1 MRDWMKQGFRL
12 KDPSDSTLRIYQRT
26 SSSDTLR
33 HRSAAFARDP
43 TTIDSLYS
51 ARIHSGNHIGS
62 YRPMESCCTSQQVC
76 GKYVQ
81 VPIQTRPIQHD
92 SANTISLTPPI
103 LHHGNLDAAALQPPH
118 SRNDSFDLRPVI
130 RFHHSLQTSTKWYSG
145 GRSGVVVYH
154 CHCHEPHFTQ
164 GRGSVLLS
172 PPQNNLHTPFLG
184 QRGSALMPSPQHST
198 HHSEPPDDNTY

>member
-1 MRDWMKQGFRL
+1 MGDWMKQEFRL
-12 KDPSDSTLRIYQRT
+12 QDPSDSTFRIYQRT

-51 ARIHSGNHIGS
+51 ARIHSENRIGS
-62 YRPMESCCTSQQVC
+62 YRPMESCCASQQVC

-92 SANTISLTPPI
+92 SAGTINLTPPI
-103 LHHGNLDAAALQPPH
+103 SHHGNLDAATLQPPH

-145 GRSGVVVYH
+145 GGSGMVVYH
-154 CHCHEPHFTQ
+154 CYCHEPHFTQ

-172 PPQNNLHTPFLG
+172 PPQTNLHTPFWG
-184 QRGSALMPSPQHST
+184 RGVLH
-198 HHSEPPDDNTY
+198 